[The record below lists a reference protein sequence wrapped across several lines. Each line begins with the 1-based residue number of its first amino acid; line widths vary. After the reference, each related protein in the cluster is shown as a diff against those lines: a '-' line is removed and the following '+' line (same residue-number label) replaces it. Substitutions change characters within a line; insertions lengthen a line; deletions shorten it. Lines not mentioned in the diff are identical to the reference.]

1 MALSPRLLRPKASGG
16 YVASDADARAYIT
29 AVSAAD
35 GSSLE
40 TAVQRAINDFVGGCK
55 ADGIWSSIKASC
67 ILMGAKTLAGALTP
81 LVGPAPTNNGPF
93 VSGDYNRTTGLIGN
107 GSTKSID
114 TLRDNNADPQN
125 SFHLSVYAT
134 AFLPGA
140 SVIGSDYLIGDVYGT
155 GVSGIAQSS
164 TQVLAYARG
173 IQGVANI
180 TASPTVGFWGVNRAS
195 ATQITSRSGGTT
207 TTTSSTSQ
215 AITQRRIRV
224 LASNAGAGG
233 TPGEFGTQRIA
244 FYSIGESLTLAL
256 LDARVAALYNAI
268 GAAL

>member
-1 MALSPRLLRPKASGG
+1 MGMNGRLLRPKASG

-40 TAVQRAINDFVGGCK
+40 PAVQQAVNDFVVGCK

-81 LVGPAPTNNGPF
+81 LVGTAPTNNNF
-93 VSGDYNRTTGLIGN
+93 VSGDYDRTTGLIGN
-107 GSTKSID
+107 GTTKSID

-125 SFHLSVYAT
+125 SFHLSAYAT

-140 SVIGSDYLIGDVYGT
+140 SISGSDYLIGDLFATGGS
-155 GVSGIAQSS
+155 GVSQSS
-164 TQVLAYARG
+164 GNVVTFGRSTLGSINAG
-173 IQGVANI
+173 G
-180 TASPTVGFWGVNRAS
+180 ASPPAGFWGMSRAS
-195 ATQITSRSGGTT
+195 ASQFTARSGGST
-207 TTTSSTSQ
+207 TTTSSASQ

-224 LASNAGAGG
+224 FASNAGAGG